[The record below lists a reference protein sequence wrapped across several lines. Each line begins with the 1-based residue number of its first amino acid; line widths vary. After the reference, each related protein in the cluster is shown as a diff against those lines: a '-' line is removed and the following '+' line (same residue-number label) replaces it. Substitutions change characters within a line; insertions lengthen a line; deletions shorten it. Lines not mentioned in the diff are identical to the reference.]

1 MAQNL
6 LNALLITAV
15 GMVLVFLALLVLWG
29 LMEVTVQVTAWYN
42 KRHPEEEDEEEEAE
56 EALAVETHPDQNI
69 GAGDIASLPPVA
81 SSLKQQAAASAVA
94 VALALRNDAPAA
106 IEPQAGGYVGQ
117 PSAWKSVMRSAQ
129 LTQRSTQ
136 FTRKSRGNVR

>member
-1 MAQNL
+1 MDQNL

-15 GMVLVFLALLVLWG
+15 GMGLVFVALLVLWA
-29 LMEVTVQVTAWYN
+29 LMEVTVQAGAWYN
-42 KRHPEEEDEEEEAE
+42 KSHPEEEDGEEEEEEAE
-56 EALAVETHPDQNI
+56 EAPAVEAEAEP
-69 GAGDIASLPPVA
+69 AA
-81 SSLKQQAAASAVA
+81 SSVKQQAAAAAVA
-94 VALALRNDAPAA
+94 VALALQDEGPVA
-106 IEPQAGGYVGQ
+106 IEPQAGLYMGQ

>member
-42 KRHPEEEDEEEEAE
+42 KRHPEEEDEEEEEEAE
-56 EALAVETHPDQNI
+56 EALAVETQYL
-69 GAGDIASLPPVA
+69 ASPPPVA
-81 SSLKQQAAASAVA
+81 PGLKQQAAATAVA
-94 VALALRNDAPAA
+94 VALALHNEAPAA